1 MMKRLVAYVIFIAF
15 VAYPFVCFSAF
26 MIHLKNGQSFQTDRY
41 WEDGGEI
48 KFHRYGGVVGIKK
61 DLVRAIE
68 EVELPEDKKP
78 VEEKP
83 AQPPEAAKKKV
94 ESPKKEKPGKKT
106 LDECW
111 EEKKELTEKLNAAL
125 ERLREATRAKDA
137 AAKQQ
142 AREELRRISKKIYAL
157 TDEVKR
163 VNDGELPE
171 YWWRQD

>member
-1 MMKRLVAYVIFIAF
+1 MKRLVAHVIFIALM
-15 VAYPFVCFSAF
+15 AYPFVCFSAF

-61 DLVRAIE
+61 DLVREIE
-68 EVELPEDKKP
+68 EVDLPEDKKP

-83 AQPPEAAKKKV
+83 PQPAETAKKKV
-94 ESPKKEKPGKKT
+94 KPPEKEKAGKKS
-106 LDECW
+106 LDECF

-125 ERLREATRAKDA
+125 QRLREATRNKDK
-137 AAKQQ
+137 AAK
-142 AREELRRISKKIYAL
+142 KKATEDMRKFSGEIHKL

-163 VNDGELPE
+163 INGGELPE

>member
-1 MMKRLVAYVIFIAF
+1 MMKRLVAHVIFIALM
-15 VAYPFVCFSAF
+15 AYPFVCFSAF

-61 DLVRAIE
+61 DLVREIE
-68 EVELPEDKKP
+68 EVDLPEDKKP

-83 AQPPEAAKKKV
+83 PQPAEAAKKKV
-94 ESPKKEKPGKKT
+94 KPPEKEKPGKKT

-111 EEKKELTEKLNAAL
+111 EEKKELTEKLNESL
-125 ERLREATRAKDA
+125 KQLREATRKKDK
-137 AAKQQ
+137 AAKQK

-163 VNDGELPE
+163 INGGELPE

>member
-1 MMKRLVAYVIFIAF
+1 MKRLVAHIIFIVL

-61 DLVRAIE
+61 DLVREIE
-68 EVELPEDKKP
+68 EVDLPEEKKP

-83 AQPPEAAKKKV
+83 PQPPEAAKKKV

-111 EEKKELTEKLNAAL
+111 EEKKELTEKLNASL
-125 ERLREATRAKDA
+125 QRLREATRRKDKG
-137 AAKQQ
+137 AKQR
-142 AREELRRISKKIYAL
+142 AREEMRRISKEIYAL

-163 VNDGELPE
+163 INDGELPE

>member
-48 KFHRYGGVVGIKK
+48 KFNRYGGVVGIKK

-111 EEKKELTEKLNAAL
+111 EEKKELTEKLNASL
-125 ERLREATRAKDA
+125 QRLREATRAKDA

-163 VNDGELPE
+163 INDGELPE